1 MLISL
6 FDVVAR
12 GMHLRIILL
21 IEREVLNRLHDV
33 PLAHVNHGLNVVDE
47 ALMLNQSCILNSLLD
62 LNWVLADL
70 SPQLCGHFDLNVSLG
85 NVILEN
91 QEHCLVAL

>member
-1 MLISL
+1 MLAVLICL

-33 PLAHVNHGLNVVDE
+33 PLAQVNHGLNVVDE
-47 ALMLNQSCILNSLLD
+47 ALMLYQSSILNSLLD
-62 LNWVLADL
+62 LNWVLTNL
-70 SPQLCGHFDLNVSLG
+70 SP
-85 NVILEN
+85 
-91 QEHCLVAL
+91 